1 MPPPAAPVTS
11 LSRTLWRQT
20 GWGVLFALVLVA
32 APTLVRAA
40 FGVSSLAGWG
50 WPQALVEGLSIVLT
64 LVSTTAAVDL
74 AMRRHAS
81 WRALIAVALT
91 ASAFM
96 TVLGYILCRVLS
108 ARYPSFALF
117 EAGEPRS
124 MTYGLLA
131 GVADAGLFCA
141 MWSLVVLVPT
151 LARTELL
158 RRQQA
163 EALLRE
169 SELLRL
175 RTALAP
181 HFMLNTLNTIAG
193 LVTESPGE
201 ARRLL
206 GELGDLLRDL
216 GDPAAAPTHPLGD
229 EVAWLARYAG
239 LLEARHGEL
248 LRVSLDVP
256 DALSGRVVP
265 RFVLQPLVENAVQH
279 GALRRRG
286 GGAVSVRA
294 REERGDLV
302 VEVRNEGPAPERD
315 ARDGGRGMDLVRQR
329 LALTHPRARVT
340 LAREG
345 DETVAR
351 VRVPLGAAA

>member
-1 MPPPAAPVTS
+1 MGPASPPLVS
-11 LSRTLWRQT
+11 SSRTLWRQT
-20 GWGVLFALVLVA
+20 AWGALFALMLVT
-32 APTLVRAA
+32 APLAVRTSFRVPA
-40 FGVSSLAGWG
+40 LADWG
-50 WPQALVEGLSIVLT
+50 WSQVLT
-64 LVSTTAAVDL
+64 EGAFVVVSLVGTTAAVDL
-74 AMRRHAS
+74 AMRRHAP
-81 WRALIAVALT
+81 WRALIAVALGS
-91 ASAFM
+91 SAVL
-96 TVLGYILCRVLS
+96 TVLGYLLCRAL
-108 ARYPSFALF
+108 ADRYPNFAVF
-117 EAGEPRS
+117 EIGEPHT
-124 MTYGLLA
+124 MTYGLIA

-158 RRQQA
+158 QRQQA

-181 HFMLNTLNTIAG
+181 HFMLNTLNAIAG
-193 LVTESPGE
+193 LVTESPRE

-206 GELGDLLRDL
+206 GELGDLLREL
-216 GDPAAAPTHPLGD
+216 GEPAAPTHPLRD
-229 EVAWLARYAG
+229 EVAWLARYTG

-248 LRVSLDVP
+248 LRVSLAVP
-256 DALSGRVVP
+256 DALADRVVP

-286 GGAVSVRA
+286 GGTVSVRA
-294 REERGDLV
+294 RDEQGDLV
-302 VEVRNEGPAPERD
+302 VEVRNDGPAPERD

-329 LALTHPRARVT
+329 LALAHPRAGVT

-351 VRVPLGAAA
+351 VRLPRGESA

>member
-1 MPPPAAPVTS
+1 MAPASRSLRTS
-11 LSRTLWRQT
+11 SRTLWRQT
-20 GWGVLFALVLVA
+20 AWGVLFALILVA
-32 APTLVRAA
+32 APTAVRAG
-40 FGVSSLAGWG
+40 FGVSALAGWG
-50 WPQALVEGLSIVLT
+50 WSQAFTEGAFIVVS

-74 AMRRHAS
+74 AMRRHAP
-81 WRALIAVALT
+81 WRALIAVALGM
-91 ASAFM
+91 SAVM
-96 TVLGYILCRVLS
+96 TVLGYLLCRAL
-108 ARYPSFALF
+108 ADRYPSFALF
-117 EAGEPRS
+117 ESGEPHT

-158 RRQQA
+158 QRQQA

-193 LVTESPGE
+193 LVTESPAE

-206 GELGDLLRDL
+206 GELGDLMREI
-216 GDPAAAPTHPLGD
+216 GDPAAAPTHPLGE
-229 EVAWLARYAG
+229 EVAWLARYTG
-239 LLEARHGEL
+239 LLEARHGDQ
-248 LRVSLDVP
+248 LRVSLAVP
-256 DALSGRVVP
+256 DDLAGRIVP

-279 GALRRRG
+279 GALRRHG
-286 GGAVSVRA
+286 GGTVSLRA
-294 REERGDLV
+294 RDEQGDLV
-302 VEVRNEGPAPERD
+302 VEVRNDGPAPVRES
-315 ARDGGRGMDLVRQR
+315 RDGGQGLDLVRQR
-329 LALTHPRARVT
+329 LALAHPRAGVT

-345 DETVAR
+345 GETVVR
-351 VRVPLGAAA
+351 VRLPGREAA

>member
-1 MPPPAAPVTS
+1 MASASHSLRTS
-11 LSRTLWRQT
+11 SRTLWRQT
-20 GWGVLFALVLVA
+20 AWGVLFALILVA
-32 APTLVRAA
+32 APAAVRAS
-40 FGVSSLAGWG
+40 FGVSALAGWG
-50 WPQALVEGLSIVLT
+50 WPQAFTEGVFIVVSLVC
-64 LVSTTAAVDL
+64 TTAAVDL

-81 WRALIAVALT
+81 WRGLIAVALGT
-91 ASAFM
+91 SAVL
-96 TVLGYILCRVLS
+96 TVLGYLLCRAL
-108 ARYPSFALF
+108 ADRYPSFALF
-117 EAGEPRS
+117 ESGEPHT
-124 MTYGLLA
+124 MTYGLIA

-158 RRQQA
+158 QRQQA

-181 HFMLNTLNTIAG
+181 HFMLNTLNAIAG
-193 LVTESPGE
+193 LVTESPRE

-206 GELGDLLRDL
+206 GELGDLLREL
-216 GDPAAAPTHPLGD
+216 GEPAAPTHPLRD
-229 EVAWLARYAG
+229 EVAWLARYTG
-239 LLEARHGEL
+239 LLEARHGDAL
-248 LRVSLDVP
+248 QVSLAVP
-256 DALSGRVVP
+256 DALAGRVVP

-286 GGAVSVRA
+286 GGTVSVRA
-294 REERGDLV
+294 RDEQGDLV
-302 VEVRNEGPAPERD
+302 VEVRNDGPAPERD

-329 LALTHPRARVT
+329 LALAHPRAGVT
-340 LAREG
+340 LTREG

-351 VRVPLGAAA
+351 VRVPQAEAA